1 MRPLTLVQ
9 MSLLFWALRC
19 IAFCQT
25 PEVITPSLRLVAQ
38 AGNTAPYSVALST
51 DGRLAVTAGGNLLSL
66 WNTTSARII
75 WTVSIAG
82 SLSRLEFSYDSRFIL
97 AVTNGRA
104 LVLKTDT
111 GFVTAQVIGPSQGSG
126 WVQFAPRD
134 PLLLVGGFYTP
145 PEILDLTAP
154 RELPR
159 RQGAEALWGP
169 VAYSTDGSLF
179 AYISADNRIIVNNRH
194 RAKPFSLEPQ
204 PSAISALSFDIKGS
218 LLADGDVKGVLRTW
232 SITGKKTPHVMNGHA
247 GAIHSLAFAPS
258 GDTLLAGSTEGSAR
272 LWSVATGQLMKNC
285 DPTKALLANELFT
298 DVLGYTV
305 KQVLFHPSGKYFIV
319 QSRVVQFWNSLSL
332 EPDNPFESQVLSQEA
347 AESDVKAPITQ
358 EELAEAR
365 SAGTLLPRLLALS
378 RDAKHMIATYGF
390 GGGLGTYVSRSQSDV
405 FGIRLQPSMGS
416 SLQTVLSSDEKT
428 LAAVYDD
435 ARVRVWDLRSSK
447 ILSTPSYHGSVIS
460 LDSFSNDTLLSTG
473 MDGTIRLINPKKRE
487 TKELIYNPTGR
498 PRGPREA
505 DKNVAASFV
514 GQAGKVISITRA
526 GDLLTWNIEDRR
538 ATILTHLR
546 LTSTRSHLRSIPS
559 TNLMGLENGGT
570 VTIMD
575 FDGNTQSRI
584 GGNDSP
590 AVLSRDGKYVLH
602 RRGSFQHPEYELL
615 ESDGLGVRAHWQIDA
630 WAYDLHNFAVF
641 RRYNHELIAILSWNG
656 QMLLHDLDTGSEEPV
671 ATAPLGA
678 RIEGYLN
685 SLDRLV
691 VSEYEGAIS
700 LIDVGTG
707 EWRLRFYVRGDVNKQ
722 QSQLAGTIPAGRD
735 HVLIVEPSGHFD
747 TTDFEDGVGVSWV
760 VPDDPFNPLP
770 VEIFTRDYYTPKLL
784 AKLVSGVKLPDV
796 RPLASLNRS
805 QPKVTV
811 VGVYPEPDFDRVTV
825 SVKLTSAPSKV
836 QRDAEHRTL
845 QSGAYDLRL
854 FRDGQLVGQS
864 PGGANGE
871 MSASSV
877 DGLAEL
883 DRWRR
888 QHRILSDGETVI
900 SIPHVQVP
908 HRKGVSQVVFTAY
921 AFNSDRVKSEI
932 SEPFPYEVRVS
943 QPRGRRAYLIT
954 MTVNANQSGPGWD
967 LKLAVPSGELAAQL
981 WTKKLLQDYEVVP
994 VILKSETDDRGVV
1007 LPNPTATKSSLQ
1019 AVLDILAGREQRV
1032 SAASREAIDPKGR
1045 LRTATPD
1052 DAVVLYVASHGYA
1065 DPQGKFYV
1073 IPFDTPPRRLGE
1085 SLLNQCAQRG
1095 DSVGCS
1101 DAQAFLNHS
1110 VSSYDLGSWWQ
1121 GVDAGELVMIL
1132 DSCHSAAVPGQ
1143 GFRAG
1148 PLGDPGFGQ
1157 LSFDKGM
1164 RILAATQPDKTAIAT
1179 EGLGHTLLV
1188 EALKNALQDR
1198 MDQSITAWLEAAE
1211 RQLPTEAH
1219 KLAPNLKLDDLQL
1232 PEFMNFRHERP
1243 EPKP

>member
-1 MRPLTLVQ
+1 MKTGPVTALRLIFFFAVSIQVKPQVGPSLTMQSAVAVSMGSFSGDASMFLTHWANELHLWNVRSGLLVQ
-9 MSLLFWALRC
+9 RLTHGSQSIISASFCSSTVEFVSLATDGEVVRWNARTGFALSSVRPSSANASPLALSPNCERVLLSLPGEGRAFWNLRDNSIKKERFSDAKVMRANFGVTSDLSVASVLTFPRAPSFSPDGRRVYYYVADVFTSVECIVVGSTDKPLQGVTCGARGEEIVFWSLSPNNKLGVVGLKKRDQSISFVYIGDEGRGAIPFKVRPSSVVISDDGVVAALDSAGSIHTWSTRDSSMV
-19 IAFCQT
+19 
-25 PEVITPSLRLVAQ
+25 ELRLPDRLEAILGFAPNQREVLAISRRDEAWLMVDLANNSLTRRQ
-38 AGNTAPYSVALST
+38 SRHSNVLKFGSLNRTGDLMAYTGGDGSVHVVQTRTWIEVDRFTANGTANPQFAF
-51 DGRLAVTAGGNLLSL
+51 DGRLVFTANGTVFARNIVLHESTTLAHLTSQNQIIILSPNGGKIIASGLEVGNSGTIVVKDLRTGREDVLEPAQDQSVPRAIAARDFSVAPKAKDQSNVIEYTALSPEGKYAVVAYTRGVVEIRNLEDGSIVKSLPRDQYGHSLVRVVGNETVLMSASGNVIRLLNLDTGEVIWQREIGKGVGAWFDHSITSLSAFANDTRAVTTSRDGIARVWDMSSGILLYEL
-66 WNTTSARII
+66 GA
-75 WTVSIAG
+75 
-82 SLSRLEFSYDSRFIL
+82 
-97 AVTNGRA
+97 TNFDPA
-104 LVLKTDT
+104 
-111 GFVTAQVIGPSQGSG
+111 
-126 WVQFAPRD
+126 D
-134 PLLLVGGFYTP
+134 PLLLQAIALPEGRFLLIGFEKISLWQANP
-145 PEILDLTAP
+145 PKRLAYLCVLD
-154 RELPR
+154 
-159 RQGAEALWGP
+159 G
-169 VAYSTDGSLF
+169 GSLE
-179 AYISADNRIIVNNRH
+179 AIAPDGR
-194 RAKPFSLEPQ
+194 FSGP
-204 PSAISALSFDIKGS
+204 LSDRF
-218 LLADGDVKGVLRTW
+218 
-232 SITGKKTPHVMNGHA
+232 
-247 GAIHSLAFAPS
+247 
-258 GDTLLAGSTEGSAR
+258 
-272 LWSVATGQLMKNC
+272 
-285 DPTKALLANELFT
+285 
-298 DVLGYTV
+298 
-305 KQVLFHPSGKYFIV
+305 
-319 QSRVVQFWNSLSL
+319 
-332 EPDNPFESQVLSQEA
+332 
-347 AESDVKAPITQ
+347 
-358 EELAEAR
+358 
-365 SAGTLLPRLLALS
+365 
-378 RDAKHMIATYGF
+378 
-390 GGGLGTYVSRSQSDV
+390 
-405 FGIRLQPSMGS
+405 
-416 SLQTVLSSDEKT
+416 
-428 LAAVYDD
+428 
-435 ARVRVWDLRSSK
+435 
-447 ILSTPSYHGSVIS
+447 
-460 LDSFSNDTLLSTG
+460 
-473 MDGTIRLINPKKRE
+473 
-487 TKELIYNPTGR
+487 
-498 PRGPREA
+498 
-505 DKNVAASFV
+505 
-514 GQAGKVISITRA
+514 
-526 GDLLTWNIEDRR
+526 LT
-538 ATILTHLR
+538 
-546 LTSTRSHLRSIPS
+546 
-559 TNLMGLENGGT
+559 
-570 VTIMD
+570 
-575 FDGNTQSRI
+575 
-584 GGNDSP
+584 
-590 AVLSRDGKYVLH
+590 
-602 RRGSFQHPEYELL
+602 
-615 ESDGLGVRAHWQIDA
+615 
-630 WAYDLHNFAVF
+630 
-641 RRYNHELIAILSWNG
+641 
-656 QMLLHDLDTGSEEPV
+656 
-671 ATAPLGA
+671 
-678 RIEGYLN
+678 
-685 SLDRLV
+685 
-691 VSEYEGAIS
+691 
-700 LIDVGTG
+700 
-707 EWRLRFYVRGDVNKQ
+707 
-722 QSQLAGTIPAGRD
+722 
-735 HVLIVEPSGHFD
+735 
-747 TTDFEDGVGVSWV
+747 WV